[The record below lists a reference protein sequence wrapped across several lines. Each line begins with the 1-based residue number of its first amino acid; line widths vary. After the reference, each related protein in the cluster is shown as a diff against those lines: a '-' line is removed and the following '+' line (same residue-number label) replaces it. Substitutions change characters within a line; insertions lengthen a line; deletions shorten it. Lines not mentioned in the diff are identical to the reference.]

1 LNQTKNYIS
10 VAVKKEETA
19 FQAQMEKVAV
29 LVDIMEVEMEEL
41 EHLQRA
47 VLIILL
53 AVAEEVQHILHI
65 HQTEGFW
72 KIM

>member
-19 FQAQMEKVAV
+19 FHSQMEKVVV

-53 AVAEEVQHILHI
+53 AVVEEELLI
-65 HQTEGFW
+65 
-72 KIM
+72 